1 MQQQRTEQGGPV
13 MTYSVP
19 DICDDF
25 IDEIS
30 VLEPLFA
37 DFGGKRRF
45 CGEIVTIKCFEDNS
59 LVGEAVRSPG
69 GGRVLVID
77 GGGSLRHALLG
88 DLLAAA
94 AAENG
99 WQGLLINGCVRDV
112 EILSEIDLG
121 VKALRAFPVKT
132 EKRGEGQRNINV
144 TFAGATIHPGGWLY
158 ADANGVVVARSR
170 LDLDF

>member
-1 MQQQRTEQGGPV
+1 MSW
-13 MTYSVP
+13 SVP
-19 DICDDF
+19 DICDEF

-37 DFGGKRRF
+37 DFGGKEKF
-45 CGEIVTIKCFEDNS
+45 SGEIVTIKCFEDNS
-59 LVGEAVRSPG
+59 LVGDAVRSPG
-69 GGRVLVID
+69 DGRVLVVD

-112 EILSEIDLG
+112 EILESIDLG
-121 VKALRAFPVKT
+121 VKALNIHPVKT
-132 EKRGEGQRNINV
+132 EKRGEGRLNINV
-144 TFAGATIHPGGWLY
+144 TFAGATIRPGSYLY
-158 ADANGVVVARSR
+158 ADVNGVVVAARN
-170 LDLDF
+170 LELDF

>member
-1 MQQQRTEQGGPV
+1 MS
-13 MTYSVP
+13 YSVP
-19 DICDDF
+19 DICDEF

-37 DFGGKRRF
+37 DFGGKEKF
-45 CGEIVTIKCFEDNS
+45 SGEIVTIKCFEDNS
-59 LVGEAVRSPG
+59 LVGDAVKSPG
-69 GGRVLVID
+69 DGRVLVVD

-112 EILSEIDLG
+112 EILETIDLG
-121 VKALRAFPVKT
+121 VKALNIHPVKT
-132 EKRGEGQRNINV
+132 EKRGEGRLNINV
-144 TFAGATIHPGGWLY
+144 TFAGATIRPGSYLY
-158 ADANGVVVARSR
+158 SDANGVVVAERN
-170 LDLDF
+170 LELEF

>member
-1 MQQQRTEQGGPV
+1 MSC
-13 MTYSVP
+13 SVP
-19 DICDDF
+19 DICDEY

-37 DFGGKRRF
+37 DFGGKQRF
-45 CGEIVTIKCFEDNS
+45 SGEIVTIKCFEDNS
-59 LVGEAVRSPG
+59 LVGDAVRSPG
-69 GGRVLVID
+69 EGRVLVVD

-112 EILSEIDLG
+112 EILASIDLG
-121 VKALRAFPVKT
+121 VKALSVHPVKT
-132 EKRGEGQRNINV
+132 EKRGVGQRDVNV
-144 TFAGATIHPGGWLY
+144 TIAGATIRPGDYLY
-158 ADANGVVVARSR
+158 ADANGVVVAPRN
-170 LDLDF
+170 LEVNF

>member
-1 MQQQRTEQGGPV
+1 MKT
-13 MTYSVP
+13 TYSVP

-25 IDEIS
+25 PDETA
-30 VLEPLFA
+30 VLEPLFT
-37 DFGGKRRF
+37 DYGGKSKF

-59 LVGEAVRSPG
+59 LVRDAVSTEGR
-69 GGRVLVID
+69 GRVLVVD

-112 EILSEIDLG
+112 EILETIDLG
-121 VKALRAFPVKT
+121 VKALNCYPVKT
-132 EKRGEGQRNINV
+132 EKRGEGQLGVNIA
-144 TFAGATIHPGGWLY
+144 FAGAKIQPGDFLY
-158 ADANGVVVARSR
+158 SDANGVVVANRN
-170 LDLDF
+170 LEVYF